1 MSLTRYRIGE
11 EAGAPT
17 VTDEMM
23 LLTVLYDLVV
33 GVLLTFTARR
43 LRQSWM
49 VFWGGKPTLVPER
62 FTMIMLPKKSHDSA
76 TRR

>member
-43 LRQSWM
+43 LRQGWT

-62 FTMIMLPKKSHDSA
+62 FTMIVVPKKSHDSA